1 VRRTFAQLAR
11 SDLRV
16 SISASAGRGFNVFL
30 SVASS
35 IILARWLGPDG
46 RGQFAVAASITAI
59 GVQCVTLGFPASITY
74 FAAMHRGSLRALLRR
89 AQVIAAAAGLAFA
102 LVVWVL
108 RLAVHPQWCSTIDAA
123 LLGMACVN
131 VLASSAMLITQG
143 ACLAADEAWRF
154 GWSDAIARL
163 LAITTMAVVAGIGG
177 FSPLAA
183 LVCTAG
189 ATSITAFWLL
199 RTPALRIA
207 GGDAQV
213 PRLGIELHY
222 GLRSAIAGAL
232 GAIPVR
238 VLAIAVA
245 ARDGDAAGGQFAVAL
260 SVAETIVAL
269 GGTFAATR
277 MPAMVRA
284 RNQPQALRRELLQTL
299 VSVGTGAV
307 ACVLGIAI
315 FAHPIFRF
323 AFGERFIPAAGMLVE
338 CMPGAACLAIAS
350 VCQYALAARGL
361 PILALAAPAVSA
373 ATTWALLTFAHS
385 NGVVS
390 IGAAYTLQGVAF
402 LVTSVVSLASNLR
415 RRSLGLKTPSVS
427 PPSDTMTP

>member
-1 VRRTFAQLAR
+1 VRRAFAQLAR

-16 SISASAGRGFNVFL
+16 SLAASAGRGFNVIL

-35 IILARWLGPDG
+35 VILARWLGPDG

-74 FAAMHRGSLRALLRR
+74 FAAMHPGSLRALLRR
-89 AQVIAAAAGLAFA
+89 AQGIVAAAGLVFA
-102 LVVWVL
+102 LVVWAL
-108 RLAVHPQWCSTIDAA
+108 RLTVHPQWCSTIDAA

-131 VLASSAMLITQG
+131 VLAAGALLVTQG
-143 ACLAADEAWRF
+143 ACLAAEEAWRF

-163 LAITTMAVVAGIGG
+163 IAIIGMAIMAGIGS

-189 ATSITAFWLL
+189 ATGITAFWLL
-199 RTPALRIA
+199 RTPSLRVA
-207 GGDAQV
+207 GGGDPV
-213 PRLGIELHY
+213 PGIGTELHY

-245 ARDGDAAGGQFAVAL
+245 TREGDAASGQFAVAL

-277 MPAMVRA
+277 MPKMVRA
-284 RNQPQALRRELLQTL
+284 RNQPKALRRELLQTL
-299 VSVGTGAV
+299 AAVGTGAV
-307 ACVLGIAI
+307 VSGLGIAA
-315 FAHPIFRF
+315 FAHPMFRF
-323 AFGERFIPAAGMLVE
+323 AFGERFVPAAGLLVD

-350 VCQYALAARGL
+350 VFQYALAARGL

-373 ATTWALLTFAHS
+373 AATWALLTFAHR
-385 NGVVS
+385 N
-390 IGAAYTLQGVAF
+390 GAAGIGVAYSVQGAAF
-402 LVTSVVSLASNLR
+402 LVTSAVSLAWNLGR
-415 RRSLGLKTPSVS
+415 PPHVPANPAVS
-427 PPSDTMTP
+427 PAGDNMTP

>member
-1 VRRTFAQLAR
+1 MRRAFAQLAR
-11 SDLRV
+11 SDLRL
-16 SISASAGRGFNVFL
+16 SFAASAGRGFNVLL

-74 FAAMHRGSLRALLRR
+74 FAAMHPGSLRTLLRR
-89 AQVIAAAAGLAFA
+89 AQGIAAAAGLVFA
-102 LVVWVL
+102 LVVWSL
-108 RLAVHPQWCSTIDAA
+108 RLAVQPQWCSTIDAA
-123 LLGMACVN
+123 LLGMACMN
-131 VLASSAMLITQG
+131 VLAASTLLITQG

-163 LAITTMAVVAGIGG
+163 LAIIAMAIVAGIGG

-189 ATSITAFWLL
+189 ATGITALWLL
-199 RTPALRIA
+199 RTPAFRIPR
-207 GGDAQV
+207 GGDHV
-213 PRLGIELHY
+213 PGIGTELHY

-245 ARDGDAAGGQFAVAL
+245 TREGDAASGQFAVAL

-277 MPAMVRA
+277 MARMVRA

-299 VSVGTGAV
+299 ASVSAGAV
-307 ACVLGIAI
+307 ACGLGIAA

-323 AFGERFIPAAGMLVE
+323 AFGERFVPAAALLVE

-350 VCQYALAARGL
+350 VFQYALAARGL
-361 PILALAAPAVSA
+361 PILAIAAPAVSA
-373 ATTWALLTFAHS
+373 AATWALLTFAHS
-385 NGVVS
+385 NGAVS
-390 IGAAYTLQGVAF
+390 IGAAYSVQGVAF
-402 LVTSVVSLASNLR
+402 LVTSVVSLAWNLR
-415 RRSLGLKTPSVS
+415 RPSRGSETPAVS
-427 PPSDTMTP
+427 PTGDTMTP

>member
-1 VRRTFAQLAR
+1 VRRAFAQLAR

-16 SISASAGRGFNVFL
+16 SLAASAGRGFNVIL

-35 IILARWLGPDG
+35 VILARWLGPDG

-74 FAAMHRGSLRALLRR
+74 FAAMHPGSLRALLRR
-89 AQVIAAAAGLAFA
+89 AQGIVAAAGLVFA
-102 LVVWVL
+102 LVVWAL
-108 RLAVHPQWCSTIDAA
+108 RLTVHPQWCSTIDAA

-131 VLASSAMLITQG
+131 VLAAGALLVTQG
-143 ACLAADEAWRF
+143 ACLAAEEAWRF

-163 LAITTMAVVAGIGG
+163 IAIIGMAIMAGIGS

-189 ATSITAFWLL
+189 ATGITAFWLL
-199 RTPALRIA
+199 RTPSLRVA
-207 GGDAQV
+207 GGGDPV
-213 PRLGIELHY
+213 PGIGTELHY

-245 ARDGDAAGGQFAVAL
+245 TREGDAASGQFAVAL

-277 MPAMVRA
+277 MPKMVRA
-284 RNQPQALRRELLQTL
+284 RNQPKALRRELLQTL
-299 VSVGTGAV
+299 AAVGTGAV
-307 ACVLGIAI
+307 VSGLGIAA
-315 FAHPIFRF
+315 FAHPMFRF
-323 AFGERFIPAAGMLVE
+323 SFGERFVPAAGLLVD

-373 ATTWALLTFAHS
+373 AATWALLTFAHR
-385 NGVVS
+385 N
-390 IGAAYTLQGVAF
+390 GAAGIGVAYSVQGAAF
-402 LVTSVVSLASNLR
+402 LVTSAVSLAWNLGR
-415 RRSLGLKTPSVS
+415 PPHVPANPAVS
-427 PPSDTMTP
+427 PTGDNMTP

>member
-1 VRRTFAQLAR
+1 MRRAFAQLAR
-11 SDLRV
+11 SDLRL
-16 SISASAGRGFNVFL
+16 SFAASAGRGFNVLL

-74 FAAMHRGSLRALLRR
+74 FAAMHPGSLRILLRR
-89 AQVIAAAAGLAFA
+89 AQRIAAAAGLVFA
-102 LVVWVL
+102 LVVWSL
-108 RLAVHPQWCSTIDAA
+108 RLAVQPQWCGTIDAA
-123 LLGMACVN
+123 LLGMACMN
-131 VLASSAMLITQG
+131 VLAASALLITQG

-163 LAITTMAVVAGIGG
+163 LAIIAMAMVAAIGG

-189 ATSITAFWLL
+189 ATGITALWLL
-199 RTPALRIA
+199 RTPAFRIPR
-207 GGDAQV
+207 GGDHV
-213 PRLGIELHY
+213 PGIGTELHY

-245 ARDGDAAGGQFAVAL
+245 TREGDAASGQFAVAL

-277 MPAMVRA
+277 MARMVRA

-299 VSVGTGAV
+299 ASVSAGAV
-307 ACVLGIAI
+307 ACGLGITA

-323 AFGERFIPAAGMLVE
+323 AFGERFLPAAGLLVE

-350 VCQYALAARGL
+350 VFQYALAARGL

-373 ATTWALLTFAHS
+373 AATWALLTFAHS
-385 NGVVS
+385 DGAVS
-390 IGAAYTLQGVAF
+390 IGVAYSVQGVAF
-402 LVTSVVSLASNLR
+402 LVTSVVSLAWNLR
-415 RRSLGLKTPSVS
+415 RPSRGSETPAVS
-427 PPSDTMTP
+427 PTGDTMTP

>member
-1 VRRTFAQLAR
+1 MRRAFAQLAR
-11 SDLRV
+11 SDLR
-16 SISASAGRGFNVFL
+16 SSFAASAGRGFNVLL

-74 FAAMHRGSLRALLRR
+74 FAAMHPGSLRTLLRR
-89 AQVIAAAAGLAFA
+89 AQGIAAAAGLVFA
-102 LVVWVL
+102 LVVWSL
-108 RLAVHPQWCSTIDAA
+108 RLAVQPQWCSTIDAA
-123 LLGMACVN
+123 LLGMACMN
-131 VLASSAMLITQG
+131 VLAASTLLITQG

-163 LAITTMAVVAGIGG
+163 LAIIAMAIVAGIGG
-177 FSPLAA
+177 FSPLVA

-189 ATSITAFWLL
+189 ATGITALWLL
-199 RTPALRIA
+199 RTPAFRIPR
-207 GGDAQV
+207 GGDHV
-213 PRLGIELHY
+213 PGIRTELHY

-245 ARDGDAAGGQFAVAL
+245 TREGDAASGQFAVAL

-277 MPAMVRA
+277 MARMVRA

-299 VSVGTGAV
+299 ASVSAGAV
-307 ACVLGIAI
+307 ACGLGIAA

-323 AFGERFIPAAGMLVE
+323 AFGERFVPAAGLLVE

-350 VCQYALAARGL
+350 VFQYALAARGL

-373 ATTWALLTFAHS
+373 AATWALLTFAHS
-385 NGVVS
+385 DGAVS
-390 IGAAYTLQGVAF
+390 IGVAYSVQGVAF
-402 LVTSVVSLASNLR
+402 LVTSAVSLAWNLR
-415 RRSLGLKTPSVS
+415 RPSQGPANPAVS
-427 PPSDTMTP
+427 PTGDNMTP